1 MAYLKI
7 AVREP
12 EGEYYPKALAD
23 SVHLYYSEDG
33 SSFEPLNQNY
43 GILFARAQI
52 RENNTLEVRGLTD
65 PV

>member
-33 SSFEPLNQNY
+33 DRKS
-43 GILFARAQI
+43 
-52 RENNTLEVRGLTD
+52 V
-65 PV
+65 V